1 MKRIILSLSV
11 ILCTIISTRVNAQ
24 NTDPMKAWQEYM
36 TPGDMHKWL
45 AKHVGTWE
53 AEVSQWLDPA
63 QPPAK
68 SKATEVV
75 TMTLNG
81 LYQVSNYSGDIMGM
95 PMSGQATLGY
105 NNAKKIFELTWIDNM
120 GSGIIFMTGT
130 YDAATKT
137 LTLKGKQTDPMTGQD
152 SDIRQVNKFIDD
164 DSYTMT
170 MYGAGMDG
178 KEAKFMEGTY
188 KRKK

>member
-1 MKRIILSLSV
+1 MKRIICFLCV
-11 ILCTIISTRVNAQ
+11 IFFSTISIQVCAQ

-36 TPGDMHKWL
+36 TPGEMHKWL
-45 AKHVGTWE
+45 AKHAGTWE
-53 AEVSQWLDPA
+53 AEVSQWLDPT

-81 LYQVSNYSGDIMGM
+81 LYQVSNYKGDIMGM
-95 PMSGQATLGY
+95 PMTGQATLGY

-130 YDAATKT
+130 YDAASKT
-137 LTLKGKQTDPMTGQD
+137 LTLKGKQTDPMTGND

-164 DSYTMT
+164 DTYTMT
-170 MYGAGMDG
+170 MYGTGMDG